1 MAATTVAPSSMLGGT
16 EQLWE
21 KNNSIQLDNEMKTL
35 KYGVGNEGPT
45 KQRGGNERQDKK
57 HIVRQLHRQD
67 GGVNTININLHV
79 TGGLTSNERSAS
91 VVMQEYC
98 MTQALWLQYHL
109 RVVGQHGVLC
119 EVKL

>member
-1 MAATTVAPSSMLGGT
+1 MLGGT

-21 KNNSIQLDNEMKTL
+21 KNNSIQLDTKMKTL
-35 KYGVGNEGPT
+35 KHRIGNEEST
-45 KQRGGNERQDKK
+45 KQRAGNVRLDKK
-57 HIVRQLHRQD
+57 DVARQLHRQD

-79 TGGLTSNERSAS
+79 VGGLTSNERSAS
-91 VVMQEYC
+91 VVMPEYC

-119 EVKL
+119 EVKW